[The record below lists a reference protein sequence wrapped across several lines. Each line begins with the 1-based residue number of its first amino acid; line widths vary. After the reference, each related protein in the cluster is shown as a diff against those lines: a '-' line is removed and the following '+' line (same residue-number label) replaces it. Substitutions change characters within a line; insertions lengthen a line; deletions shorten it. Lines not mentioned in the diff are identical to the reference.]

1 MTKAKVMANNWQ
13 QAVSH
18 LARADDRLGGVIKKA
33 GPCRLRRK
41 RGGCATMAETI
52 LRQQLSGK
60 AAATIISRV
69 RKLTP
74 TGHLTAK
81 GIDGLSDRQMRQ
93 CGVSKQKGRYLRD
106 LTARTKSGQLVFARL
121 AAMDDEAVITALTQ
135 VKGIGRWSAEMYL
148 IFVLNRPDVFSPGDT
163 GLKNAIDNLY
173 VLPKET
179 EYVLFAERWAPYRT
193 VACWYLWES
202 LRL

>member
-1 MTKAKVMANNWQ
+1 MTKAKAMANNWQ
-13 QAVSH
+13 QAASH
-18 LARADDRLGGVIKKA
+18 LARADSRLGRVIKKA

-41 RGGCATMAETI
+41 QGGCATMAETI

-60 AAATIISRV
+60 AADSIIGRV

-74 TGHLTAK
+74 TGHLTAE
-81 GIDGLSDRQMRQ
+81 GINTLSDRQMRQ
-93 CGVSKQKGRYLRD
+93 CGVSMQKVQYLRD
-106 LTARTKSGQLVFARL
+106 LAVKINSGQLVFARL
-121 AAMDDEAVITALTQ
+121 AGTDDEAVITVLTQ

-173 VLPKET
+173 DLPDDT
-179 EYVLFAERWAPYRT
+179 EYALFAERWAPYRT